1 VIALGQRETDNIAQ
15 MITIAGFIFLV
26 LFYNINVKL
35 PNLDLQQEIYNLE
48 RERGRGERETERQR
62 DREIN
67 REREVDRDIE
77 RESKA

>member
-1 VIALGQRETDNIAQ
+1 VITLGQRETDNIAQ
-15 MITIAGFIFLV
+15 MITIAGFICII
-26 LFYNINVKL
+26 YNINVKL